1 MSNGLNIAITP
12 EMALA
17 LEAGVKTALKDFMKS
32 IEGDPRTKVASDQTL
47 KGIKLDLT
55 LEVGELKIGHDTDK
69 APTASIPL
77 LPTLALLV
85 KKMGFQ
91 RDKALTMIR
100 EAMTE
105 AIDMDKDAA
114 KAMLKEE
121 GVAEAEKLVKQE
133 VINQLPRIPVNKSVK
148 AKDCTLTVT
157 GVSQSS

>member
-1 MSNGLNIAITP
+1 MNGLNITLTP

-17 LEAGVKTALKDFMKS
+17 LEAGINTALKDFMKS

-55 LEVGELKIGHDTDK
+55 LEIGQLKIGHDSDR

-91 RDKALTMIR
+91 RDKALVMIR

-105 AIDMDKDAA
+105 AINMDKKAA
-114 KAMLKEE
+114 KALLTEE
-121 GVAEAEKLVKQE
+121 GVAEAEQMVKDE
-133 VINQLPRIPVNKSVK
+133 VISQLPRTPVNKPVK
-148 AKDCTLTVT
+148 ATDCTLTVT
-157 GVSQSS
+157 GVSQSA